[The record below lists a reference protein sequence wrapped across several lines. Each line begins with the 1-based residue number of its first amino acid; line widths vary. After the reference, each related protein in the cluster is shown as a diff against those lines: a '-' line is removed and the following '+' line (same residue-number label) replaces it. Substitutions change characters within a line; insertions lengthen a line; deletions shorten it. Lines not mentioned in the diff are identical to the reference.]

1 MVVGVLRIT
10 LHIADSR
17 SLKEK
22 RSAVRKIKNRV
33 RNEFNVSI
41 SECAEQDVWQTAVLG
56 VCQVGSEHAYV
67 EGGLQA
73 VANFIE
79 RLHVAELGETQV
91 EIVHY

>member
-1 MVVGVLRIT
+1 MVVGVLRLI
-10 LHIADSR
+10 LYCHASH

-22 RSAVRKIKNRV
+22 RSVVRKIKSRV

-41 SECAEQDVWQTAVLG
+41 AECAEQDQWQTIVLAI
-56 VCQVGSEHAYV
+56 CQVGSDHSYV

-73 VANFIE
+73 VTNFIE

-91 EIVHY
+91 EILHY